1 LEKQKPRLVC
11 TNRGFVIFTFAPRI
25 HKSTNQHHSMYREFK
40 HLNLPAIDAEI
51 LQFWE
56 DEKIFE
62 KSVEQRPKENSFV
75 FYEGPPSANGKPGI
89 HHVMGRTVKDLF
101 CRYNTLKGFRVARK
115 GGWDTHGLPIE
126 LAVEKELGIT
136 KEDIGVK
143 VSVEEYNATCRSTVM
158 RYKDLWEE
166 KTRLMGFWADLENPY
181 ITFENSYIETV
192 WYILQRLYKKQTAD
206 GQSFLYKGFTIQ
218 PFSPAAGTGLSSH
231 ELNMPGTYKEVTD
244 ISAVAMFKVKRD
256 ASSAQLFDSETEDVR
271 ILAWTTTP
279 WTLPSNVALT
289 VGPKIEY
296 VKVKTLSP
304 YTGAPV
310 SVVLAKSRLT
320 GYFNAEDENQPLD
333 SFNVGDK
340 KLPYQIVIEGIKGS
354 KLVGIR
360 YEQLLPTPAAST
372 PELEEKAFRVIPG
385 DWVTTEDGTGVVH
398 TAPYFGADDFRACK
412 TAGIPF
418 IGLFNEKAPELPFP
432 LVDRQGKFVDEVP
445 EFGGRYVKA
454 EYYSD
459 EIQQDKAFKPT
470 DLLISLRLKED
481 NKAFKVERYK
491 HTYPHCWRTD
501 KPVLYYPLDSWF
513 VRASAAKERLSE
525 LNKTINWHPE
535 STGTG
540 RFGQWLDNLQ
550 DWNLSRSRYWG
561 IPLPIWRTE
570 DGEEEI
576 CIGSVMEL
584 SEEVEKAVQAGM
596 MGSNPFNP
604 TPNLSSAGEVDLRS
618 GFSEGDDNL
627 GEGFRGDWFKTT
639 SPERWAYLKD
649 FARGMRKSQTAG
661 EMAMWE
667 ILRDK
672 QLDGVKFRRQ
682 HAIEEFIADFVSLE
696 HRLVVEVDGTIHDF
710 QAEHDQMRTE
720 LLKAV
725 GFEVVRFRNED
736 ILGHQ
741 YKVMDDLRAILKK
754 RKEELSKNPNQHPQ
768 GTTDSKEKVH
778 IHNQN
783 PHGTAN
789 SEEKAHIH
797 NQSPHATANSEE
809 KTQIK
814 SPSPAGEGLGVG
826 FDLHRPF
833 IDEVVL
839 VSPTGRPMRRELDL
853 IDVWFDSGSMPYAQW
868 GLDYEKLKNG
878 DDKPFKSPFEVSYP
892 ATFIA
897 EGVDQTRGWFY
908 TLHAIA
914 GMVYDSVAFK
924 NVVSNGLVLDKNGEK
939 MSKSKGNV
947 VDPFATLAEFGA
959 DATRWYM
966 MSNANPW
973 DNLKFDTGGILETR
987 NKLFGTL
994 YNTYNFFALYANLDG
1009 FKHDEFNVMPY
1020 EKRTE
1025 LDRWIIS
1032 KLYSLLAD
1040 YRAAMDDYDVTK
1052 ACRAI
1057 EDFVD
1062 EHLSNWYVRLSR
1074 RRFWKS
1080 SPLPIGEGP
1089 GEGLNEDKTAA
1100 YQTLYECLM
1109 VTVQLMAS
1117 VAPFFSDWMY
1127 RNLTAPVKA
1136 VAKARNTPLRHDS
1149 IHLSDLT
1156 PLQPFMVDKALEKR
1170 MDYAQRICSLALS
1183 IRKKEGFRVRLPLRK
1198 ILIPVLDKSFISAVD
1213 AVKGLILSE
1222 INVKH
1227 LEYVTD
1233 ASGLLKKGAKA
1244 NFKTLGAKLG
1254 KDMKDAAAFI
1264 AGFSNEQ
1271 IDALEKSGKLDV
1283 TLNGNAYTLTPDDLV
1298 ITTEDLPGW
1307 KVASDGDL
1315 TVALDVNMSEELLAE
1330 GMARDLVSIIQ
1341 KIRKDKDFNVTDRIA
1356 VRMERHPA
1364 IVAAVEQFGS
1374 YIKDEVLANSLVL
1387 VDSVSGEAVELN
1399 DEVSLTMDVTVD

>member
-1 LEKQKPRLVC
+1 
-11 TNRGFVIFTFAPRI
+11 
-25 HKSTNQHHSMYREFK
+25 MYREFK

-62 KSVEQRPKENSFV
+62 KSVDQRPTENAFV

-89 HHVMGRTVKDLF
+89 HHVMARTVKDLF

-126 LAVEKELGIT
+126 LQVEKELGIT
-136 KEDIGVK
+136 KEDIGKKITVD
-143 VSVEEYNATCRSTVM
+143 EYNNACRSTVM

-166 KTRLMGFWADLENPY
+166 KTRLMGYWADLDNPY

-192 WYILQRLYKKQTAD
+192 WYMLQRLYKKQTAD
-206 GQSFLYKGFTIQ
+206 GLSYLYKGFTIQ
-218 PFSPAAGTGLSSH
+218 PFSPAAGTGLSTH

-244 ISAVAMFKVKRD
+244 ISAVVMFKVQRNA
-256 ASSAQLFDSETEDVR
+256 ASESLFETADEDVR

-289 VGPKIEY
+289 VGPKIDY

-310 SVVLAKSRLT
+310 SVVLAKARLA
-320 GYFNAEDENQPLD
+320 GYFNAEDENQD
-333 SFNVGDK
+333 FGAFKVGDK
-340 KLPYQIVIEGIKGS
+340 KLPYQVAKDNIKGNE
-354 KLVGIR
+354 LVGIR

-372 PELEEKAFRVIPG
+372 PELEAKGFQVIPG

-412 TAGIPF
+412 SAGIPF
-418 IGLFNEKAPELPFP
+418 IGLPNEKAPDLPFP

-445 EFGGRYVKA
+445 EFGGRFVKS
-454 EYYSD
+454 EYYPI
-459 EIQQDKAFKPT
+459 EIQKDKEFKPT
-470 DLLISLRLKED
+470 DLLVSLRLKED
-481 NKAFKVERYK
+481 NKAFKIEKYK

-576 CIGSVMEL
+576 CIGSVPEL
-584 SEEVEKAVQAGM
+584 KAEIEKANAQ
-596 MGSNPFNP
+596 
-604 TPNLSSAGEVDLRS
+604 
-618 GFSEGDDNL
+618 L
-627 GEGFRGDWFKTT
+627 G
-639 SPERWAYLKD
+639 LN
-649 FARGMRKSQTAG
+649 QT
-661 EMAMWE
+661 
-667 ILRDK
+667 L
-672 QLDGVKFRRQ
+672 
-682 HAIEEFIADFVSLE
+682 
-696 HRLVVEVDGTIHDF
+696 
-710 QAEHDQMRTE
+710 AE
-720 LLKAV
+720 
-725 GFEVVRFRNED
+725 
-736 ILGHQ
+736 
-741 YKVMDDLRAILKK
+741 
-754 RKEELSKNPNQHPQ
+754 
-768 GTTDSKEKVH
+768 
-778 IHNQN
+778 
-783 PHGTAN
+783 
-789 SEEKAHIH
+789 
-797 NQSPHATANSEE
+797 
-809 KTQIK
+809 
-814 SPSPAGEGLGVG
+814 
-826 FDLHRPF
+826 DLHRPY

-839 VSPTGRPMRRELDL
+839 VSPSGRAMQRETDL
-853 IDVWFDSGSMPYAQW
+853 IDVWFDSGAMPYAQW

-878 DDKPFKSPFEVSYP
+878 DDKPFKAPFDVSYP

-947 VDPFATLAEFGA
+947 VDPFETLAEFGA

-966 MSNANPW
+966 MANANPW
-973 DNLKFDTGGILETR
+973 DNLKFDTNGILETR

-1009 FKHDEFNVMPY
+1009 FKHDEFNVLPY
-1020 EKRTE
+1020 DKRSE
-1025 LDRWIIS
+1025 LDRWVIS
-1032 KLYSLLAD
+1032 KLYSLVAD

-1074 RRFWKS
+1074 RRFWK
-1080 SPLPIGEGP
+1080 GD
-1089 GEGLNEDKTAA
+1089 LNEDKTAA
-1100 YQTLYECLM
+1100 YQTLFECLM
-1109 VTVQLMAS
+1109 VTTQLMAS

-1127 RNLTAPVKA
+1127 RNLTAPIKE
-1136 VAKARNTPLRHDS
+1136 VAKAKNTPLRHDS
-1149 IHLSDLT
+1149 VHLTDLV
-1156 PLQPFMVDKALEKR
+1156 QPDASKIDAGLEKR
-1170 MDYAQRICSLALS
+1170 MDYAQRICSLAFS
-1183 IRKKEGFRVRLPLRK
+1183 IRKREKLRVRQPLQK
-1198 ILIPVLDKSFISAVD
+1198 VLLPVLDEAFITEVD
-1213 AVKGLILSE
+1213 QVKELILSE
-1222 INVKH
+1222 INVKE
-1227 LEYVTD
+1227 LQYVTD
-1233 ASGLLKKGAKA
+1233 SSGLLKKSAKA
-1244 NFKTLGAKLG
+1244 NFKTLGAKCG
-1254 KDMKDAAAFI
+1254 KDMKVVAIIIETWDDAHLAK
-1264 AGFSNEQ
+1264 
-1271 IDALEKSGKLDV
+1271 LEREGHYAITQDGRPYDILLEDV
-1283 TLNGNAYTLTPDDLV
+1283 ILK
-1298 ITTEDLPGW
+1298 TEDLPGW
-1307 KVASDGDL
+1307 KSASDGSI
-1315 TVALDVNMSEELLAE
+1315 TVALDVNLTEALLAE
-1330 GMARDLVSIIQ
+1330 GTARDLVNRIQ
-1341 KIRKDKDFNVTDRIA
+1341 NIRKDKDFNVTDRIY
-1356 VRMERHPA
+1356 VRIERHPA
-1364 IVAAVEQFGS
+1364 IDAAVAQYGD
-1374 YIKDEVLANSLVL
+1374 YIKEEVLANSLVL
-1387 VDSVSGEAVELN
+1387 ADDVAGETVELN
-1399 DEVSLTMDVTVD
+1399 DEVTLVMEVTVNG

>member
-1 LEKQKPRLVC
+1 
-11 TNRGFVIFTFAPRI
+11 
-25 HKSTNQHHSMYREFK
+25 MYREFK

-62 KSVEQRPKENSFV
+62 KSVEQRPTENSFV

-89 HHVMGRTVKDLF
+89 HHVMARTVKDLF

-126 LAVEKELGIT
+126 LQVEKELGIT
-136 KEDIGVK
+136 KEDIGK
-143 VSVEEYNATCRSTVM
+143 KITVEEYNSACRSTVM
-158 RYKDLWEE
+158 RYKDLWEN
-166 KTRLMGFWADLENPY
+166 KTRLMGYWADLDNPY

-192 WYILQRLYKKQTAD
+192 WYMLQRLYKKQTAD
-206 GQSFLYKGFTIQ
+206 GLSFLYKGFTIQ

-244 ISAVAMFKVKRD
+244 ISAVAMFRVIRN
-256 ASSAQLFDSETEDVR
+256 AVSETLFDSETEDVR

-304 YTGAPV
+304 YTGLPV
-310 SVVLAKSRLT
+310 SVVLAKARVA
-320 GYFNAEDENQPLD
+320 GYFNAEDENQAFD
-333 SFNVGDK
+333 SFKVGDK
-340 KLPYQIVIEGIKGS
+340 KLPYQVVKEGIKGS
-354 KLVGIR
+354 DLVGIR
-360 YEQLLPTPAAST
+360 FEQLLPTPAAST

-412 TAGIPF
+412 AAGIPF
-418 IGLFNEKAPELPFP
+418 IGLPNEKAPDLPFP

-445 EFGGRYVKA
+445 EFGGRYVKS
-454 EYYSD
+454 EYYPV
-459 EIQQDKAFKPT
+459 EIQKDKEFKPT
-470 DLLISLRLKED
+470 DLLVSLRLKED
-481 NKAFKVERYK
+481 NKAFKIEKYK

-576 CIGSVMEL
+576 CIGSVPEL
-584 SEEVEKAVQAGM
+584 QEEIAKANVQ
-596 MGSNPFNP
+596 
-604 TPNLSSAGEVDLRS
+604 
-618 GFSEGDDNL
+618 L
-627 GEGFRGDWFKTT
+627 G
-639 SPERWAYLKD
+639 LN
-649 FARGMRKSQTAG
+649 QT
-661 EMAMWE
+661 
-667 ILRDK
+667 L
-672 QLDGVKFRRQ
+672 
-682 HAIEEFIADFVSLE
+682 
-696 HRLVVEVDGTIHDF
+696 
-710 QAEHDQMRTE
+710 AE
-720 LLKAV
+720 
-725 GFEVVRFRNED
+725 
-736 ILGHQ
+736 
-741 YKVMDDLRAILKK
+741 
-754 RKEELSKNPNQHPQ
+754 
-768 GTTDSKEKVH
+768 
-778 IHNQN
+778 
-783 PHGTAN
+783 
-789 SEEKAHIH
+789 
-797 NQSPHATANSEE
+797 
-809 KTQIK
+809 
-814 SPSPAGEGLGVG
+814 
-826 FDLHRPF
+826 DLHRPF

-853 IDVWFDSGSMPYAQW
+853 IDVWFDSGAMPYAQW
-868 GLDYEKLKNG
+868 GLDYEKLKRG
-878 DDKPFKSPFEVSYP
+878 DDKPFKSPFEVAYP

-947 VDPFATLAEFGA
+947 VDPFETLAEFGA

-966 MSNANPW
+966 MANANPW
-973 DNLKFDTGGILETR
+973 DNLKFDTNGILETR

-1025 LDRWIIS
+1025 LDRWVIS
-1032 KLYSLLAD
+1032 KLYSLVAD
-1040 YRAAMDDYDVTK
+1040 YRAAMDDYDVTR

-1074 RRFWKS
+1074 RRFWK
-1080 SPLPIGEGP
+1080 GE
-1089 GEGLNEDKTAA
+1089 LNDDKTAA

-1109 VTVQLMAS
+1109 VTTQLMAS
-1117 VAPFFSDWMY
+1117 VAPFFTDWMY
-1127 RNLTAPVKA
+1127 RNLTAPIKDI
-1136 VAKARNTPLRHDS
+1136 AKAKNTPLRHDS
-1149 IHLSDLT
+1149 VHLTDLV
-1156 PLQPFMVDKALEKR
+1156 PEQAFMVDKDLEKR

-1183 IRKKEGFRVRLPLRK
+1183 IRKKEGLRVRLPLQK
-1198 ILIPVLDKSFISAVD
+1198 ILLPVLDTAFIAEVD
-1213 AVKGLILSE
+1213 GVKDLILSE
-1222 INVKH
+1222 INVKA

-1254 KDMKDAAAFI
+1254 KDMKDAAALI
-1264 AGFSNEQ
+1264 AGFTNEQ
-1271 IDALEKSGKLDV
+1271 IDALEKSGALDV
-1283 TLNGNAYTLTPDDLV
+1283 TLNGNAYTITPDDLV

-1307 KVASDGDL
+1307 KVASDGQL
-1315 TVALDVNMSEELLAE
+1315 TVALDVHMNDELLAE

-1341 KIRKDKDFNVTDRIA
+1341 KMRKDKDFNVTDRIA
-1356 VRMERHPA
+1356 VRIERHAA
-1364 IVAAVEQFGS
+1364 IVSAVEKFGD

-1387 VDSVSGEAVELN
+1387 ADAVEGDAVELN
-1399 DEVSLTMDVTVD
+1399 DEVTLKVDVLVD